1 MGQRDAR
8 GPVAVSSQ
16 RIGLGVDVHP
26 FAEADMDNGKL
37 LTLGGVTFPG
47 ERALRG
53 HSDADV
59 LAHAIADA
67 VLGAAGLGDLGAHFP
82 DTDPR
87 WRGADSLVLLAE
99 VASLAAGAGWRLV
112 NADCTL
118 VGERPKVV
126 GHRQEM
132 IEHLSAAAGGPV
144 HVKATRPEGLGSLG
158 RVEGLACFAIALV
171 EQLPAM
177 EAGS

>member
-1 MGQRDAR
+1 M
-8 GPVAVSSQ
+8 SEQ

-26 FAEADMDNGKL
+26 FAAEGSERVL
-37 LTLGGVTFPG
+37 VLGGVPFPG
-47 ERALRG
+47 ERPLVG

-59 LAHAIADA
+59 VAHCVADA
-67 VLGAAGLGDLGAHFP
+67 LLGAAGLGDLGAHFP

-87 WRGADSLVLLAE
+87 WRGADSLELLRVVATEVGAE
-99 VASLAAGAGWRLV
+99 GWRLV

-126 GHRQEM
+126 AHRQEM
-132 IEHLSAAAGGPV
+132 IERLSAAAAGPV

-158 RVEGLACFAIALV
+158 RVEGIACFAVALL
-171 EQLPAM
+171 ERPRPRP
-177 EAGS
+177 SR